1 MERQKECTV
10 YCRGDQAMRINKIKF
25 AICIITAFILG
36 TILSGVVLLKSLD
49 TAKYSKLDELMKTV
63 DENYYMNAN
72 EEDMIDGA
80 CKGLIAGL
88 DDPYSSYMTA
98 EEYESFEASALGE
111 YSGVGITFTEDFDG
125 NYVIIEVAKDSPAE
139 KGGLKAGDI
148 IISADGKTYDDM
160 ELLSCDIRGEEGTD
174 VKIGYVRDGKSKEV
188 TLTRAKIVQHS
199 VEHKMLDKDIGYI
212 AISSF
217 IDSTYDDFKKAL
229 TDIESKGA
237 DSLVLDLRNNGGGL
251 VTSCVE
257 IADEFLDKGTIV
269 YVEDKAGNRED
280 YYAED
285 GKTDLEVVVVV
296 NENSASASEIL
307 AAALKDNGVRL
318 IGETTFG
325 KGIIQG
331 TSKFKDGSALK
342 LTIMQ
347 YFSPEGNAIHEKGV
361 EPDYKVK
368 DKESTDKDEQLEKA
382 ELLLN

>member
-1 MERQKECTV
+1 
-10 YCRGDQAMRINKIKF
+10 MRINKIKF

-36 TILSGVVLLKSLD
+36 TVVSGVVMLKTTD
-49 TAKYSKLDELMKTV
+49 IAKYNKLDELMNAV
-63 DENYYMNAN
+63 DESYYMSAN
-72 EEDMIDGA
+72 EEDMIEGA

-148 IISADGKTYDDM
+148 IISADGKSYDDM

-174 VKIGYVRDGKSKEV
+174 VKIGYVRDGKANEV

-199 VEHKMLDKDIGYI
+199 VEYKMLDKDTGYI

-229 TDIESKGA
+229 TDIESKGV

-280 YYAED
+280 YYAEE

-318 IGETTFG
+318 VGETTFG

-361 EPDYKVK
+361 TPDYKVK